1 METTVKGMEKVIV
14 TKEAKALLP
23 VINKEDMRPHF
34 RGFLIRGDSILA
46 TDSKILARMPLNTEL
61 PKEDIPT
68 NIQTGAD
75 AEKIWVSVD
84 TLKRA
89 LGNIPKKGA
98 LPAIQE
104 NVYLNKEN
112 GAMKL
117 QVLDEN
123 MNAVSFEERGNNDEL
138 ANDFPDTDK
147 ILKPE
152 EKNVVRQ
159 TVKISGETVIKLA
172 EMVKSLGKDCR
183 LSLKIADHTHPVF
196 FKVEDRNSI
205 KADGAFM
212 LLKNDE

>member
-1 METTVKGMEKVIV
+1 MEKIIIA
-14 TKEAKALLP
+14 KEVKALLP

-34 RGFLIRGDSILA
+34 RGFLIKGGSILA

-61 PKEDIPT
+61 PKEEIPT

-75 AEKIWVSVD
+75 TDMVWVSLD

-89 LGNIPKKGA
+89 LSNIPKKSA

-104 NVYLNKEN
+104 NVYVNKEN

-117 QVLDEN
+117 QVLDGN

-152 EKNVVRQ
+152 EKDVVRQ
-159 TVKISGETVIKLA
+159 TVKISGETIIKLA
-172 EMVKSLGKDCR
+172 EMVKSLGKDVR
-183 LSLKIADHTHPVF
+183 LSLEIADYKHPVF
-196 FKVEDRNSI
+196 FKIVDRNTS

-212 LLKNDE
+212 LLKNEE